1 MRQNLS
7 LKWCQP
13 LECLTYIERG
23 IRSVHT
29 GNIGSV
35 GQRAAKLLDF
45 NVGGPPKK
53 SAAFSHF
60 SLSVC
65 KCVWPRFDSTVWG

>member
-13 LECLTYIERG
+13 LECLTYIEGG
-23 IRSVHT
+23 IGSVHT

-35 GQRAAKLLDF
+35 GQRAANLLDF
-45 NVGGPPKK
+45 SMLEVPRKSLPP
-53 SAAFSHF
+53 SAILA
-60 SLSVC
+60 
-65 KCVWPRFDSTVWG
+65 